1 MDTGNEGNEN
11 LLMSSYIISHALV
24 FFSFK
29 YTNKDFSIVLVWQ
42 YILSDEARCRDKA
55 IGMWLVECEF
65 HGEEPHLAVVHICS
79 IFHAVHLLPFF
90 GKEWVP
96 QGFSYSNTLDKYT
109 KFYVNRFADYHLFEI
124 L

>member
-29 YTNKDFSIVLVWQ
+29 YTSEDFPIALVWW

-55 IGMWLVECEF
+55 TGMWLVEHEF
-65 HGEEPHLAVVHICS
+65 YGEEPYLAVVHICS
-79 IFHAVHLLPFF
+79 IFHAVYLLSFF
-90 GKEWVP
+90 GKE
-96 QGFSYSNTLDKYT
+96 
-109 KFYVNRFADYHLFEI
+109 
-124 L
+124 